1 MQVNWTPQAI
11 DMADSILRYT
21 ANTFGKSQADKLKL
35 LFARLAKQLESFP
48 FMGTIESC
56 LDDLQKEYRFIP
68 IFKVLKVIYHVADSD
83 HLYIVA
89 VWNCRQ
95 SPNELKSILSNN

>member
-48 FMGTIESC
+48 FMGTIEPC

>member
-11 DMADSILRYT
+11 EMADSVLRYT

-48 FMGTIESC
+48 FMGTIEPC

>member
-11 DMADSILRYT
+11 EMADSVLRYT
-21 ANTFGKSQADKLKL
+21 ANAFGKSQADKLKL

-48 FMGTIESC
+48 FMGSIEPY

-68 IFKVLKVIYHVADSD
+68 IFKVLKVIYHVADTD

-95 SPNELKSILSNN
+95 SPNELRSILSNN

>member
-1 MQVNWTPQAI
+1 MQVNWTPQALE
-11 DMADSILRYT
+11 MGDSILRYT
-21 ANTFGKSQADKLKL
+21 ANTFGRSQADKLKVA
-35 LFARLAKQLESFP
+35 FAKLAKQLEVFP
-48 FMGTIESC
+48 YRGAIEPF

-68 IFKVLKVIYHVADSD
+68 IFKVLKVIYHVADDD

>member
-11 DMADSILRYT
+11 EMADSVLRYT

-35 LFARLAKQLESFP
+35 VFAKLAKQLESFP
-48 FMGTIESC
+48 YMGSIEPF

-68 IFKVLKVIYHVADSD
+68 IFKVLKVIYHVADTD

-95 SPNELKSILSNN
+95 SPYELKSILSNN

>member
-11 DMADSILRYT
+11 EMADSILRYT
-21 ANTFGKSQADKLKL
+21 ANSFGKTQADKLKL
-35 LFARLAKQLESFP
+35 TFAKLAKQLESFP
-48 FMGTIESC
+48 YMGTLEPY

-68 IFKVLKVIYHVADSD
+68 VFKVLKVIYHVADTN

-95 SPNELKSILSNN
+95 SPTELRNILSDN